1 MSPAP
6 AIQPASDPAA
16 LAAWVR
22 DFALREIVP
31 RGDLRA
37 HAVIPSDLWKAIG
50 DAGLAR
56 IGLPEAYGGDGGDLR
71 SLAVAAEAMAAAC
84 GVRGVVNPWLGRQL
98 NARQQILLHGSEE
111 QRQRYLPG
119 LAAGTLTPCLAIS
132 EPKAG
137 AHPKYLS
144 ATAER
149 DGDDFVLNGE
159 KAYLSNGPI
168 ADFFMVLAITGTEN
182 GRKRFSALIVP
193 RDTPGLELTEGV
205 KIDFMRPA
213 PHCGLRLT
221 DVRVPTANL
230 LGQEGDAFET
240 ISLPMRRTEDALFAA
255 SIAGAMRHQL
265 AALGQAIGT
274 VALED
279 DQVAELG
286 RLAAV
291 PDGLFAIAYRAAEL
305 LDLDA
310 DTNADAVSAMAAAAR
325 DWAGQ
330 SQERVRSLIDA
341 LGIDLPP
348 MLADETRDLE
358 KGLGIARSAHD
369 IRARQRARALLPD
382 TEEENA

>member
-1 MSPAP
+1 MSPDP
-6 AIQPASDPAA
+6 AIQPISDLAS
-16 LAAWVR
+16 LAARVT

-31 RGDLRA
+31 RGDLRV
-37 HAVIPSDLWKAIG
+37 HDVIPADLWQAIG
-50 DAGLAR
+50 NAGLAR
-56 IGLPEAYGGDGGDLR
+56 IGLPEKYGGDGGDLR
-71 SLAVAAEAMAAAC
+71 SLAIAAEAMAAGC
-84 GVRGVVNPWLGRQL
+84 GIRGVVNPWLGRQL
-98 NARQQILLHGSEE
+98 NARQQILQHGTEE

-144 ATAER
+144 TTASR
-149 DGDDFVLNGE
+149 DGDDFVLHGE

-168 ADFFMVLAITGTEN
+168 ADFFMVLAITDTEN

-193 RDTPGLELTEGV
+193 RETPGVEITEGV

-221 DVRVPTANL
+221 DVRVPAANL
-230 LGQEGDAFET
+230 LGREGEAFET

-265 AALGQAIGT
+265 SALGQAIGDS
-274 VALED
+274 ALD
-279 DQVAELG
+279 DDRLADLG

-310 DTNADAVSAMAAAAR
+310 DGNADTVSAMAAAAR

-330 SQERVRSLIDA
+330 SQERVRALIDA
-341 LGIDLPP
+341 LGLDLPP

-358 KGLGIARSAHD
+358 KGLGIARSAHE
-369 IRARQRARALLPD
+369 IRARQRARALIPD
-382 TEEENA
+382 TKEEKA